1 VYDALFRSA
10 DAPLRGLALG
20 IAGDR
25 CTQLLY
31 RLDHGEI
38 PSGLHAKAFWVLIG
52 TNDFLWGSCHADE
65 IVAGNVRVVQALL
78 QQYPGTTVFVQS
90 VLPVSVTRRI
100 NNDAFPAAQS
110 WDVYPDINRR
120 LECYALST
128 PNVEFVNVTQ
138 LFLSSQGE
146 KKVNETM
153 LPDGLHPGGIAA
165 GIWGNVIV
173 ENVQRVLRSNKPGQ
187 RQQG

>member
-1 VYDALFRSA
+1 VYNKLFRNP
-10 DAPLRGLALG
+10 DAPVRGLALG

-31 RLDHGEI
+31 RLDHHEI
-38 PSGLHAKAFWVLIG
+38 PSTLHPKAFWVLIG

-65 IVAGNVRVVQALL
+65 IVAGNVRVVQRLL

-90 VLPVSVTRRI
+90 VLPVSRSRLV
-100 NNDAFPAAQS
+100 NGDASPAAQS

-128 PNVEFVNVTQ
+128 PNVTFVNVTQ
-138 LFLSSQGE
+138 LFLSSNSE
-146 KKVNETM
+146 REVNETM

-165 GIWGNVIV
+165 QLWGDVIV
-173 ENVQRVLRSNKPGQ
+173 QNVQRALRGTKQPG
-187 RQQG
+187 